1 MGTVSRYE
9 HVLWDKA
16 ESGMDARVAYGEG
29 AQLLELK
36 VGIVAVLLLNCE
48 PSRPTHLR
56 AGTAQ
61 TVGSN
66 GAILE
71 GKKQKNYET
80 PGEMVG

>member
-36 VGIVAVLLLNCE
+36 VGIVAVLPTRFE
-48 PSRPTHLR
+48 AARPT
-56 AGTAQ
+56 
-61 TVGSN
+61 N
-66 GAILE
+66 C
-71 GKKQKNYET
+71 
-80 PGEMVG
+80 